1 MDWFGLLITA
11 LTDRAQC
18 GLPDNR
24 LGLMWPP
31 DNSTN
36 GLVQPAD
43 NSTYG
48 SGPMWLPNNSTNG
61 SGPLT
66 FNPAGASLVLLSGVW
81 PLTLNAGQPAALIE
95 YISSIRIVD
104 SCSCIAECSCSLLT
118 GSGCSLL
125 TEHSCCSLLTEH
137 SCSHLSDWGRSFIT
151 DCS

>member
-11 LTDRAQC
+11 LMDWAQC

-31 DNSTN
+31 DNST
-36 GLVQPAD
+36 
-43 NSTYG
+43 YR
-48 SGPMWLPNNSTNG
+48 

-66 FNPAGASLVLLSGVW
+66 FNPAGASLVLLLGVQ
-81 PLTLNAGQPAALIE
+81 PLTLNAGRLAALIE

-118 GSGCSLL
+118 
-125 TEHSCCSLLTEH
+125 EH
-137 SCSHLSDWGRSFIT
+137 SCSHLS
-151 DCS
+151 